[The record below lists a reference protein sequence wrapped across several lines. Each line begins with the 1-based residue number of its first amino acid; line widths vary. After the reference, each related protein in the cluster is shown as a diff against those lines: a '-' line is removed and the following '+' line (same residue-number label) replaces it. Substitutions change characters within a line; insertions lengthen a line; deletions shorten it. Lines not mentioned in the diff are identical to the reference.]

1 MKKQD
6 IICVSMTTWEGDY
19 MKAVV
24 HMMGNLAKNNRVLF
38 IDYAFTLKDLIKGI
52 LGQTNIPVKRMLGL
66 SPRLRTVQYHG
77 YELQHLTLPPILP
90 VNWINNSFMFD
101 FITNI
106 QGWLIS
112 KLSIEKVLASMKF
125 NNPIMIN
132 AFNPVMGNSLQKSL
146 NISKS
151 IYYCYDEISAAGWC
165 SKHGQR
171 VEEKFAKQVD
181 IVVVTST
188 ALLESKKKLN
198 PNTVLIKNGVDFDL
212 FHQAAKMVK
221 VHANKKIGYIGS
233 LDFRVDYDLL
243 ETLIQKR
250 SEYEFMFIGRVMDQR
265 NCERLSAYSNVQFL
279 GSKQP
284 EELPVLLSQ
293 IDVAIIPFVKN
304 EFTRNIYPLKI
315 NEYLAAGLPVVS
327 TDFADMSDFQELISI
342 ENNAHRFIQ
351 AIKESMNDTPSL
363 QLKRIEM
370 AKTND
375 WSNRTEQLENLIS
388 QLEFRY
394 EKAS

>member
-24 HMMGNLAKNNRVLF
+24 HMMGSLAKNNRVLF

-52 LGQTNIPVKRMLGL
+52 FGQTNIPVKRMLGL
-66 SPRLRTVQYHG
+66 SPRLRIVQYQG
-77 YELQHLTLPPILP
+77 YVLQHLTLPPILP
-90 VNWINNSFMFD
+90 INWINSSRVFD
-101 FITNI
+101 FIMNI
-106 QGWLIS
+106 QAWLIS
-112 KLSIEKVLASMKF
+112 KLNINKVLASLKF
-125 NNPIMIN
+125 NHPIMIN

-146 NISKS
+146 NISRS
-151 IYYCYDEISAAGWC
+151 IYYCYDEISAADWC
-165 SKHGQR
+165 SKHGKR
-171 VEEKFAKQVD
+171 LEEKFAKQVD
-181 IVVVTST
+181 MIAVTST
-188 ALLESKKKLN
+188 ALLESKTQLN
-198 PNTVLIKNGVDFDL
+198 PHTVLIKNGVDFDL
-212 FHQAAKMVK
+212 FHQAFKMGK

-250 SEYEFMFIGRVMDQR
+250 PEYEFIFIGRVMDKR
-265 NCERLSAYSNVQFL
+265 NCDRLSVYSNVQFL
-279 GSKQP
+279 GPKQP
-284 EELPVLLSQ
+284 NELPVLLSQ
-293 IDVAIIPFVKN
+293 IDVAIIPFIKN

-342 ENNAHRFIQ
+342 ENEADRFLK
-351 AIKESMNDTPSL
+351 AIEESMNDATSL

-370 AKTND
+370 AKRND
-375 WSNRTEQLENLIS
+375 WSNRTEQLENIIY
-388 QLEFRY
+388 QLEY
-394 EKAS
+394 EY

>member
-24 HMMGNLAKNNRVLF
+24 HTMGNLAKNNHVLF

-52 LGQTNIPVKRMLGL
+52 FGQTNIPVRRMLGL
-66 SPRLRTVQYHG
+66 SPRLRIVNYQG
-77 YELQHLTLPPILP
+77 YDLQHLTLPTILP
-90 VNWINNSFMFD
+90 INWINNSFVFD
-101 FITNI
+101 FIMNV
-106 QGWLIS
+106 QAGLLS
-112 KLSIEKVLASMKF
+112 KFSIKKVLANLKF
-125 NNPIMIN
+125 DNPIMIN
-132 AFNPVMGNSLQKSL
+132 AFNPVMGSSLQKSL
-146 NISKS
+146 NISRS

-165 SKHGQR
+165 SKHGKR
-171 VEEKFAKQVD
+171 LEEQFAKEVD
-181 IVVVTST
+181 TIVVTST
-188 ALLESKKKLN
+188 ALLESKVRLN

-212 FHQAAKMVK
+212 FHQAFNMEKG
-221 VHANKKIGYIGS
+221 HSNKKIGYIGS

-243 ETLIQKR
+243 DTLIQEKPK
-250 SEYEFMFIGRVMDQR
+250 YKFIFIGRIMDQD
-265 NCERLSAYSNVQFL
+265 NCQRLSAYSNVQFL

-284 EELPVLLSQ
+284 NELPGLLSQ

-327 TDFADMSDFQELISI
+327 TDFADMSDFQDLISI
-342 ENNAHRFIQ
+342 ENNTNSFIR
-351 AIKESMNDTPSL
+351 AIETSMNDDTSL

-370 AKTND
+370 ARSND
-375 WSNRTEQLENLIS
+375 WSSRTEQLEKVIS
-388 QLEFRY
+388 QLEFEY